1 MSFGTEAL
9 FTRHHFF
16 NFHLLT
22 STVRT
27 PKTRVHWEPVCSLL
41 RAEHTWLLI
50 SVCVHCISKKQHVS
64 RTSMID
70 IYWNHMTSIPY
81 VYRRLLYGES
91 IWYVLFGEFVA
102 GGGWSLGVVE
112 LKSCTFFGSSATDLI
127 LGHQLSK
134 IQQQFSVIIADLN
147 PWPFRG
153 VVPPGEAS
161 GFFTPTLCSV
171 GVMFV
176 LRWFW
181 KEAYNPTRK
190 NCW

>member
-1 MSFGTEAL
+1 MSFGKEAL
-9 FTRHHFF
+9 FTRHHSFS
-16 NFHLLT
+16 FHLLT

-27 PKTRVHWEPVCSLL
+27 PKTRVHWEPVC

-50 SVCVHCISKKQHVS
+50 SVCVHCISKKHVS

-70 IYWNHMTSIPY
+70 IHWKHMTSIPY
-81 VYRRLLYGES
+81 VYSSLLYGS
-91 IWYVLFGEFVA
+91 IWYVLFGDFVA

-112 LKSCTFFGSSATDLI
+112 LKSCTISDHPQGTWSLVKPDRT
-127 LGHQLSK
+127 
-134 IQQQFSVIIADLN
+134 

-161 GFFTPTLCSV
+161 DFHHSNSLQCWSDV
-171 GVMFV
+171 V

-181 KEAYNPTRK
+181 KEAYKPMRK
-190 NCW
+190 NCLYI